1 MSNMPSLK
9 ALRAFEVAAR
19 TGSFAAAARE
29 LSVSAAAIG
38 QLVRALEDQVGRA
51 LFYRVKRKV
60 IPTEAGF
67 EVLPRLTVAFDE
79 LQDISQQITGAS
91 SPARLTISAPES
103 VMTGWLSQ
111 CIDSFILAQ
120 GTIDLSLRCDNDPV
134 NFDGDRVDI
143 RLSYGQF
150 YYRTHNTSEIITDA
164 IYPVCSPGFMQESGP
179 FTSAEALLH
188 TSLIHT
194 DWGPTSASY
203 PTWRNWFESARV
215 SPGQHTDHG
224 LVANSSMMAINLA
237 RNGLGVAL
245 CQGLLVAHLIE
256 KGALVQASRLVLPQ
270 TQAYCLTIP
279 QRSANRP
286 IVALCQTWMRQVCQS
301 TVSSVHLHRN

>member
-19 TGSFAAAARE
+19 TGSFAAAAKE

-38 QLVRALEDQVGRA
+38 QLVRTLEDQVGRA

-79 LQDISQQITGAS
+79 LQDVSQKLTGAS
-91 SPARLTISAPES
+91 SPTRLTISAPES

-111 CIDSFILAQ
+111 RIDSFVLAQ
-120 GTIDLSLRCDNDPV
+120 DTIDLSLRCDNDPV
-134 NFDGDRVDI
+134 NFDGDRIDI

-150 YYRTHNTSEIITDA
+150 YYRTHNTSEIITDT
-164 IYPVCSPGFMQESGP
+164 IYPVCSPGFMQEYGP
-179 FTSAEALLH
+179 FMSAEDLLH
-188 TSLIHT
+188 SSLIHT

-203 PTWRNWFESARV
+203 PTWRNWFESAAV
-215 SPGQHTDHG
+215 PPGQYTNHG

-237 RNGLGVAL
+237 RRGLGVAL
-245 CQGLLVAHLIE
+245 SQGLLVAHLVE
-256 KGALVQASRLVLPQ
+256 EGFLVQASHLVLAQ

-279 QRSANRP
+279 QRSASRP
-286 IVALCQTWMRQVCQS
+286 IVKSCRRWMRRACKS
-301 TVSSVHLHRN
+301 TVGSVHLRKE